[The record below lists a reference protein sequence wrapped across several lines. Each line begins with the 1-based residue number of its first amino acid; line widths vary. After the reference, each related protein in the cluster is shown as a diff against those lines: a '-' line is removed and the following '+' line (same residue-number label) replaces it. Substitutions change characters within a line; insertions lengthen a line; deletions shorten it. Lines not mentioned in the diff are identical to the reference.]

1 MKKIEVL
8 MLAVE
13 KHKDILGTKWILVIL
28 YTINKYPVKFNK
40 LRQVLPTIS
49 ARTLSISLKS
59 MQKKKLIIKEEDL
72 YIITILGTHSLEA
85 TLDYIKKLEKIE
97 L

>member
-1 MKKIEVL
+1 MENIDKLICAL
-8 MLAVE
+8 E
-13 KHKDILGTKWILVIL
+13 KHREIMGTKWITVLL

-49 ARTLSISLKS
+49 ARALSISLTT
-59 MQKKKLIIKEEDL
+59 MQNKELIIKEEYL
-72 YIITILGTHSLEA
+72 YSITIIGDHTLEA

>member
-13 KHKDILGTKWILVIL
+13 KHKDILGTKWILVLL